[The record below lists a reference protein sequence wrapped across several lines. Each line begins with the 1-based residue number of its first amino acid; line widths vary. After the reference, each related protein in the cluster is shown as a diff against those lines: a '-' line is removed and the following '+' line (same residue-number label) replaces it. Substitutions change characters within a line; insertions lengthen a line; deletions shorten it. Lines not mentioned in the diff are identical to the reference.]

1 MYIPKHFE
9 ITDTEEILA
18 FLKANAFGQ
27 ITSMVEGKLFASH
40 IPFLASEDGSV
51 LMGHLAKAN
60 PQWNSIQN
68 QEVLVTFQGPH
79 DYISPSWYSSPG
91 VPTWNYQTVHVYGL
105 CKIIRDSDRLKEIVD
120 ALTKFY
126 ESQFSAQWTIEYSSS
141 MLQGIVGIEIQVT
154 DIQCKYKLNQNRS
167 DKDRL
172 EVIKQLESK
181 GSSELALAMSEI
193 EL

>member
-1 MYIPKHFE
+1 MYIQKHFE

-27 ITSMVEGKLFASH
+27 ITSMVEGKLFTSH